1 MENKISHKP
10 AGDGL
15 ASDRQTHIKGEQ
27 KRIARMVTKKFKKYY
42 LTGGTAL
49 SFYFNHRVSE
59 DLDFFS
65 QSYTK
70 EDPDKIMNFIAKL
83 TGFKFKLEAEQDNPK
98 LIPMKVYLLELKRGC
113 VLKIDFVQDF
123 QENIK
128 KIKNGLHSLED
139 IYYRKMS
146 IGTRTAGKL
155 DVIGQ
160 EIPSGRQSV
169 KDLFDIYYLS
179 KHYRPLSDFFFE
191 YFSYDKTEGLI
202 AWYRGFNRMDLKVG
216 LLDLVPKVDT
226 GEVIRHLD
234 GEILKKLP
242 EKLI

>member
-1 MENKISHKP
+1 MGNKISY
-10 AGDGL
+10 
-15 ASDRQTHIKGEQ
+15 IKGEQ
-27 KRIARMVTKKFKKYY
+27 KRIAVMVTKKFRKYY

-49 SFYFNHRVSE
+49 AFYFAHRFSE
-59 DLDFFS
+59 DLDFFT
-65 QSYTK
+65 QEYKK
-70 EDPDKIMNFIAKL
+70 EEPEKIIDFISNE
-83 TGFKFKLEAEQDNPK
+83 TGFNFKLDAEQDDPK
-98 LIPMKVYLLELKRGC
+98 LIPMKVYFLELKKGC

-123 QENIK
+123 QKNIK
-128 KIKNGLHSLED
+128 GIKNEMHSVED

-155 DVIGQ
+155 DIIGK
-160 EIPSGRQSV
+160 EIPAGRQSV

-191 YFSYDKTEGLI
+191 YFSYDKAEGLI

-216 LLDLVPKVDT
+216 LLDLVPKVNT
-226 GEVIRHLD
+226 GEVIRYLD
-234 GEILKKLP
+234 SEILKKLP